1 MKIKIAILPII
12 IILLINNVYAQN
24 NWILSTNGFD
34 QTFSPADLV
43 TASNGDIYV
52 YGVKYD
58 NGVSG
63 YINKLYK
70 STDQGASWTTVPT
83 SGLTN
88 LGNVLSL
95 KIIGNKMILSG
106 QDVVTTNVNIGKI
119 FTSID
124 NGTNWSL
131 SMTGYD
137 QTYTPTDFVSTG
149 NGDLFVSAVKYDAG
163 LNSYINK
170 LYKSTD
176 QGSSW
181 SVVQTSG
188 LDNLGNILSISL
200 SGNKMILSG
209 QDVVSTNTNIGKI
222 FTSSDYG
229 VTWTLSISGYDQTY
243 SPSDFVTASNGDIY
257 VSGVKYDNGIN
268 GYTNKLFKS
277 SDQGLSWTV
286 VTTSGLTNLGNIL
299 SLEIS
304 GNKMILSG
312 QDLVLTNPNIGKIF
326 TSTISSTTGIND
338 LFSTSKTVTIYPNP
352 FLDILQINIDS
363 INPKSIKLISI
374 SGTEVLKQTSFA
386 NQIKTEEIQPGSYL
400 LILDFENES
409 QIYKVVK

>member
-12 IILLINNVYAQN
+12 VIFLINNVYAQN

-124 NGTNWSL
+124 
-131 SMTGYD
+131 
-137 QTYTPTDFVSTG
+137 
-149 NGDLFVSAVKYDAG
+149 
-163 LNSYINK
+163 
-170 LYKSTD
+170 
-176 QGSSW
+176 
-181 SVVQTSG
+181 
-188 LDNLGNILSISL
+188 
-200 SGNKMILSG
+200 
-209 QDVVSTNTNIGKI
+209 
-222 FTSSDYG
+222 
-229 VTWTLSISGYDQTY
+229 
-243 SPSDFVTASNGDIY
+243 
-257 VSGVKYDNGIN
+257 
-268 GYTNKLFKS
+268 KS
-277 SDQGLSWTV
+277 S
-286 VTTSGLTNLGNIL
+286 
-299 SLEIS
+299 
-304 GNKMILSG
+304 
-312 QDLVLTNPNIGKIF
+312 
-326 TSTISSTTGIND
+326 
-338 LFSTSKTVTIYPNP
+338 
-352 FLDILQINIDS
+352 
-363 INPKSIKLISI
+363 
-374 SGTEVLKQTSFA
+374 GTR
-386 NQIKTEEIQPGSYL
+386 
-400 LILDFENES
+400 
-409 QIYKVVK
+409 

>member
-209 QDVVSTNTNIGKI
+209 QDVVSTII
-222 FTSSDYG
+222 
-229 VTWTLSISGYDQTY
+229 
-243 SPSDFVTASNGDIY
+243 PP
-257 VSGVKYDNGIN
+257 
-268 GYTNKLFKS
+268 LFR
-277 SDQGLSWTV
+277 
-286 VTTSGLTNLGNIL
+286 
-299 SLEIS
+299 
-304 GNKMILSG
+304 
-312 QDLVLTNPNIGKIF
+312 
-326 TSTISSTTGIND
+326 TGI
-338 LFSTSKTVTIYPNP
+338 I
-352 FLDILQINIDS
+352 QI
-363 INPKSIKLISI
+363 
-374 SGTEVLKQTSFA
+374 
-386 NQIKTEEIQPGSYL
+386 
-400 LILDFENES
+400 
-409 QIYKVVK
+409 